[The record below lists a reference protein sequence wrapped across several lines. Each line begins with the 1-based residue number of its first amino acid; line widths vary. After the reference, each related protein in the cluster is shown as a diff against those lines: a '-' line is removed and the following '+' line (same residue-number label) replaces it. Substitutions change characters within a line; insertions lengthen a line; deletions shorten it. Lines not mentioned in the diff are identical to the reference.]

1 MAIVILETVSQERQ
15 DDLFYWAMDRLQSDN
30 LRSMLAELY
39 LKSEEG
45 VTALEMA
52 YIYGGDTGQVYRSIF
67 QLPKCGIKVEKRGP
81 KYFLVGLD
89 NEVESNLV
97 FVAPKPQQVEMFQ

>member
-15 DDLFYWAMDRLQSDN
+15 DDLFYWAMDRLQSEN

-67 QLPKCGIKVEKRGP
+67 QLPRCGIKVEKRGP

-89 NEVESNLV
+89 NEVESAMV
-97 FVAPKPQQVEMFQ
+97 FVEPKPQQQEMFQ

>member
-15 DDLFYWAMDRLQSDN
+15 DDLFYWAMDRLQSEN

-67 QLPKCGIKVEKRGP
+67 QLPRCGIQVEKRGT

-89 NEVESNLV
+89 NEVESAMV
-97 FVAPKPQQVEMFQ
+97 FVAPKPQQGDMFQ

>member
-15 DDLFYWAMDRLQSDN
+15 DDLFYWAIDRLQSDN

-52 YIYGGDTGQVYRSIF
+52 YIYGGDTGQVYRSMY
-67 QLPKCGIKVEKRGP
+67 QLPRCGIQVEKRGP

-97 FVAPKPQQVEMFQ
+97 FVEPKPQQQEMFQ